1 MNLEDKTYVQK
12 VGLEPFWEQNHLQ
25 NLLRTQDQTT
35 SNDKTIQQH
44 FFGKKNEGRTKT
56 RGEGGL

>member
-44 FFGKKNEGRTKT
+44 IFWKKNEGRTKT